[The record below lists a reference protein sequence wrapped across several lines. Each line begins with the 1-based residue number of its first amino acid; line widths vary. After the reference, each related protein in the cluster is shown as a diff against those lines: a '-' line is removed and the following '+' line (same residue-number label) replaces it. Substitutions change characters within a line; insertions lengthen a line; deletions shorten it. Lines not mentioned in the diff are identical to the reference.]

1 MNKTSLSENSIE
13 MLDQKI
19 EEPKEQEVAPNQDTD
34 KSSTSSTKIV
44 LQIANISYLW
54 FATIFVYYG
63 LNINAVYLEYFSK
76 YVSYIVSLLSITRP
90 TKSLVF
96 PLISDRLP
104 H

>member
-19 EEPKEQEVAPNQDTD
+19 EEPQEQEVAPNQDTD

-76 YVSYIVSLLSITRP
+76 YVSYIVSLLSIARP